1 MGVYLAFKHD
11 MRLWGL
17 WMGLTV
23 ALVFTSAIGSL
34 IVLWTD
40 WDREVEKVA
49 ETLEDDRKLCED
61 GEPSESV

>member
-34 IVLWTD
+34 IVLWAD
-40 WDREVEKVA
+40 WDREVEKVM
-49 ETLEDDRKLCED
+49 ERLEDDRNLGD
-61 GEPSESV
+61 DAESTEGV